1 MEGQMSFR
9 SRMKTWWKAVSKP
22 THLRRQMQEELEFHI
37 ENYAE
42 DLMRNGVPRTE
53 AMRRARA
60 ELGSIPAG
68 AEQCRAAWGTQLVDE
83 LRANLGFAAR
93 MLAKSPAFTSIAIGS
108 LALGIGAN
116 TVIFTAAQ
124 HMLLDKLAVPHPN
137 DLRMLWWTQ
146 PNNNGIVEQMW
157 GYFDDGPQDSQVSTS
172 FSYPVFEQLR
182 RQNRS
187 MQDVFAF
194 KPMDGQTVN
203 VGGRAEA
210 DDVEMVSGNYYA
222 ALGVKPQVG
231 RLIQQSDDS
240 RVGSGPVVVISDAFW
255 ARHFGRSSD
264 AIGKT
269 ILLNST
275 PLTVVGV
282 NPKDFTGAYSAQGNA
297 SVFVPFS
304 MQPIVAPSDFGAEDG
319 PSLLTNTKL
328 WWVLVMGRV
337 KPGVQDDKAAAEL
350 NVTLDAAVRSTMTAT
365 GKVMPR
371 LLLRE
376 GSRGQNPSAGELTK
390 PIYVLLALAGL
401 VLLLACA
408 NLANL
413 LLARGAARQREMSV
427 RLAMGATRR
436 RILRQ
441 VMTENLMLS
450 LAGGAA
456 GLLLAY
462 AVRNGLPRLMA
473 DSWSPP
479 AFAARFDW
487 RIFCFALLVS
497 ITTGLIFGLGPAWAA
512 TRVEAGS
519 GLKDSAQTA
528 TRRRRGLAGKSIV
541 VVQVALSMVLVVGA
555 GLFVRTLMSLA
566 HARLGFNPDRITL
579 FGVAPPQTKYP
590 KAATLPLYEA
600 IEQRLAAIPGVEHV
614 ALTRVPLV
622 SGSVSTHTF
631 VPEGTARKKPG
642 ENPSVQMDD
651 VGRDFF
657 ATYQI
662 PIIAGRAFDAT
673 DTPTSRKVAV
683 INQSLEKKY
692 FPNVDPV
699 GRTFEDGSRTPI
711 QITIVGVCAD
721 AKYVRLREDPGPTF
735 YMPYWEE
742 KDGMGWANFAVK
754 TRMDR
759 AALAP
764 ILRNAVAAVDS
775 NLPVLGIHTQ
785 NAQIAATVQNERII
799 ADLTAGFGVLA
810 LVLAAI
816 GIYGILAYSVSR
828 RTSEIG
834 IRMALGARPGMV
846 LGMVLREAAWMAL
859 IGVTAGLGAA
869 LGMGRLI
876 ASMLYGLKPW
886 DPATLAAAAAVLTAV
901 ALGASWIPARRAAT
915 IDPMQ
920 ALRHE

>member
-1 MEGQMSFR
+1 MSFR
-9 SRMKTWWKAVSKP
+9 SRLQTWWRAVSKP
-22 THLRRQMQEELEFHI
+22 AHLRQQVREELEFHI
-37 ENYAE
+37 ENYAQ
-42 DLMRNGVPRTE
+42 DLMRSGMGRDE
-53 AMRRARA
+53 AVRRARA

-68 AEQCRAAWGTQLVDE
+68 AEQCRSAWGTQFVDE
-83 LRANLGFAAR
+83 LRADLRFTAR
-93 MLAKSPAFTSIAIGS
+93 MLAKSPAFTAIAVVS

-124 HMLLDKLAVPHPN
+124 HMLLDKLAVPHPDN
-137 DLRMLWWTQ
+137 LRMMWWSQ
-146 PNNNGIVEQMW
+146 PTNNGVVKEMW
-157 GYFDDGPQDSQVSTS
+157 GYFDDGPQNSQRSTS
-172 FSYPVFEQLR
+172 FSYPVFDQLR
-182 RQNRS
+182 RQNHS
-187 MQDVFAF
+187 MQEVFAF

-203 VGGRAEA
+203 VGGQAEA
-210 DDVEMVSGNYYA
+210 DNIEMVSGNYYNG
-222 ALGVKPQVG
+222 LGVRPQLG
-231 RLIQQSDDS
+231 RAIQESDDS
-240 RVGSGPVVVISDAFW
+240 RVGSGPVAVISDAFW

-275 PLTVVGV
+275 PLTIIGV
-282 NPKDFTGAYSAQGNA
+282 NPKNFTGAYSAQGNA
-297 SVFVPFS
+297 AVFVPFS
-304 MQPIVAPSDFGAEDG
+304 MQPIVAPPDFGAEDG

-328 WWVLVMGRV
+328 WWVLVMGRL
-337 KPGVQDDKAAAEL
+337 KPGVPDDKAAAEL
-350 NVTLDAAVRSTMTAT
+350 NVTLDAAVRGTMSLAT
-365 GKVMPR
+365 GKAIPR

-376 GSRGQNPSAGELTK
+376 GSRGQNPSADELTK
-390 PIYVLLALAGL
+390 PICVLLSLAGL

-450 LAGGAA
+450 LAGGGA

-462 AVRNGLPRLMA
+462 AVRNALPRLMA

-479 AFAARFDW
+479 AFEARFDW

-497 ITTGLIFGLGPAWAA
+497 VATGLLFGLGPAWAA

-519 GLKDSAQTA
+519 GLKDSAQTV

-541 VVQVALSMVLVVGA
+541 VVQVALSLMLVVGA
-555 GLFVRTLMSLA
+555 GLFVRTLMSLS
-566 HARLGFNPDRITL
+566 HARLGFNPDGITL

-600 IEQRLAAIPGVEHV
+600 IEQKLAAIPGVEHA

-622 SGSVSTHTF
+622 SGNVSMHTF
-631 VPEGTARKKPG
+631 VPEGTTRKKDG
-642 ENPSVQMDD
+642 ENPAVQMDD

-662 PIIAGRAFDAT
+662 PIVAGRGFDLT
-673 DTPTSRKVAV
+673 DTRTSRKVAV
-683 INQSLEKKY
+683 VNESLAKKY

-699 GRTFEDGSRTPI
+699 GRTFEDGFRNPT

-721 AKYVRLREDPGPTF
+721 AKYSHLRENPEPTF
-735 YMPYWEE
+735 YIPYWEE
-742 KDGMGWANFAVK
+742 GDGLGWANYAVK
-754 TRMDR
+754 TRMAN

-764 ILRNAVAAVDS
+764 LLRNAVAAVDS

-799 ADLTAGFGVLA
+799 ASLTAGFGVLA
-810 LVLAAI
+810 LVLASI

-828 RTSEIG
+828 RSSEIG
-834 IRMALGARPGMV
+834 IRMALGAQPGMV
-846 LGMVLREAAWMAL
+846 LRMVLREAAWMAL
-859 IGVTAGLGAA
+859 IGVVAGLGAA

-886 DPATLAAAAAVLTAV
+886 DPVTLAAAALILTAV
-901 ALGASWIPARRAAT
+901 ALGASWIPARRAST
-915 IDPMQ
+915 VDPMQ